1 MNQNESK
8 QDMGHGAI
16 MSSFFGIKG
25 KNKCPTTD
33 ILLFILSFIQPVWC
47 LMWKITM
54 WNNKLRTSVLLGNK
68 YSTQ

>member
-8 QDMGHGAI
+8 QDMGHGAT

-25 KNKCPTTD
+25 KNKCPITD
-33 ILLFILSFIQPVWC
+33 ILLFILSFIQPLWC

-54 WNNKLRTSVLLGNK
+54 WNNKLRMSVLLGNK